1 MNWKKACESLQKY
14 SKIREVYTIPREYN
28 KIYSFPK
35 NFVGIVY
42 VQTFFKTSPQPSPYR
57 RGSIKEKIIKSLL
70 FPLSCKE
77 RGLGGEV
84 FR

>member
-1 MNWKKACESLQKY
+1 
-14 SKIREVYTIPREYN
+14 
-28 KIYSFPK
+28 
-35 NFVGIVY
+35 VY

-84 FR
+84 VR